1 MTENG
6 TLVAASKGR
15 WFVGAAGGTILSGLS
30 LILTRGG
37 HGTYAPMAWNASFLF
52 FLPLLALVVTPVL
65 WAAYYELVPK
75 IFRQGTRRATLAAI
89 TLLHTGPALWLA
101 LTEPSFR
108 RSVELDSDL
117 LLVFGVAATGILLGL
132 VWLGWPCR
140 GAGLVAQLPRRRV
153 GG

>member
-52 FLPLLALVVTPVL
+52 FMPLLALVVTPVL

-75 IFRQGTRRATLAAI
+75 IIRRRARRVTLAAI
-89 TLLHTGPALWLA
+89 ALSHTAPALWLA

-108 RSVELDSDL
+108 RTVEFDSGL
-117 LLVFGVAATGILLGL
+117 LIAFGVAASGLLLGL
-132 VWLGWPCR
+132 VWLGWQCR
-140 GAGLVAQLPRRRV
+140 GAGLVAQLPRRGV